1 MDEYLKSTYF
11 LDCES
16 ETVRAFAAQAAGI
29 AGTDREKAVRLYYA
43 VRDEIRYDPYNI
55 DFTREGF
62 RAGTIISRRC
72 GYCVAKA
79 VALCAAARACS
90 IPARLG
96 FADVKNH
103 LTTERLKKMLN
114 TDTFFYHG
122 FTEMF
127 IDGKWVKATPTF
139 NLSLCRRFGVKAL
152 DFDGAADAL
161 LHPFDS
167 RGQKHMEY
175 IRYHGSF
182 SDLPHDLI
190 LEMFHRFYPVYFDGK
205 GSAKGDFEKEAES
218 GGKPG
223 ARM

>member
-1 MDEYLKSTYF
+1 MDEFLKSTYF

-16 ETVRAFAAQAAGI
+16 ETVRAFAAQAAGG

-62 RAGTIISRRC
+62 RASTIIRRRY

-79 VALCAAARACS
+79 VVLCAAARACS

-103 LTTERLKKMLN
+103 LTTERLKKMMN

-122 FTEMF
+122 FVEMF
-127 IDGKWVKATPTF
+127 IEGKWVKATPTF
-139 NLSLCRRFGVKAL
+139 NLSLCQRFGVKAL

-175 IRYHGSF
+175 ISYHGSF
-182 SDLPHDLI
+182 SDLPHELI
-190 LEMFHRFYPVYFDGK
+190 LEMFHRFYPVYFEGK
-205 GSAKGDFEKEAES
+205 GSAKGDFEKEAEA

-223 ARM
+223 A